1 MQQNPDF
8 AKIIEY
14 MKAHWPS
21 QVKPEWQVGL
31 LEYPALVAKAIADF
45 TMAATKNRHL
55 IRIAGKGSTVWGWV
69 DAADIQCK

>member
-21 QVKPEWQVGL
+21 QVKPEWQVDL
-31 LEYPALVAKAIADF
+31 LEYPALVK
-45 TMAATKNRHL
+45 
-55 IRIAGKGSTVWGWV
+55 
-69 DAADIQCK
+69 